1 MKAGKHEVLFM
12 PCVCHVSCMMHDG
25 YIYMNEL
32 CCVAFCA
39 AMCRP
44 TANSRIVSAIDVGS
58 WDINLAKPRF
68 ARAHC
73 IMLCLFVGF
82 SFCLL
87 HLFKFPFESGQT
99 DGDFDR

>member
-1 MKAGKHEVLFM
+1 
-12 PCVCHVSCMMHDG
+12 
-25 YIYMNEL
+25 MNEL
-32 CCVAFCA
+32 CRVAFCA